1 MRTAQYCKLQTA
13 QRDGALARTKMRR
26 RALAARSAALPS
38 PTGQHEPLPLAAP
51 ACRARRPPD
60 RPNGAPPRK
69 GPPPSFSF
77 FGKSSCSDHVPV
89 ALRGGCLTPA
99 ALEHA
104 RRVWADL
111 PDGGFRS
118 TDRVPPR
125 RANGAKFKKLLPAPA
140 RDWLEELR
148 SSNVAW

>member
-1 MRTAQYCKLQTA
+1 MRK
-13 QRDGALARTKMRR
+13 DGTENLCGSICSAPVPWASMS
-26 RALAARSAALPS
+26 RSRS
-38 PTGQHEPLPLAAP
+38 PRQPAGQGGRLNE
-51 ACRARRPPD
+51 
-60 RPNGAPPRK
+60 APPRR

-77 FGKSSCSDHVPV
+77 FGKSSCSDHALV
-89 ALRGGCLTPA
+89 ALRGGCLAPA

-111 PDGGFRS
+111 PNGGFRS